1 MDGYAVATSD
11 LTGPWRVIGESAA
24 GHPYTGTFGIGEAVR
39 ISTGALLPE
48 GAGAVV
54 LQEDATR
61 DGDTI
66 ALTGDGPSPPA
77 RHIRRKAMDFD
88 LGTELLPAGT
98 RLGPAQ
104 IGLAIAAG
112 HAEVAVRRR
121 PRVVLIDG
129 GDELVAPGQPC
140 APHQLPASNS
150 AMLAALFAGETP
162 DVRRI
167 GPVPD
172 RLDALVDALAAA
184 DHADL
189 VVTVGGA
196 SVGDHDLVRPA
207 LERWGA
213 RIDFWKIAIKPGKPL
228 LVATRGRTLVV
239 GLPGNPASSLVTATL
254 FVQPLLRALQ
264 GARECLP
271 RRIGAVLADP
281 VPAGGT
287 RQEFL
292 RAVWDGE
299 TIASGTLHDSGALAS
314 LAASNALIDRPA
326 GAPAAEA
333 GARVDAILLETG

>member
-1 MDGYAVATSD
+1 
-11 LTGPWRVIGESAA
+11 VIGESAA
-24 GHPYTGTFGIGEAVR
+24 GHPCTGTFDIGEAVR

-54 LQEDATR
+54 LQEDVIR
-61 DGDTI
+61 EGDTI
-66 ALTGDGPSPPA
+66 TLTGDGPSPPG

-88 LGTELLPAGT
+88 LGTELLAAGT

-104 IGLAIAAG
+104 VGLAIAAG
-112 HAEVAVRRR
+112 HAEVTVRRR

-129 GDELVAPGQPC
+129 GDELIPPGQPC

-150 AMLAALFAGETP
+150 AMLAVLFGAETP
-162 DVRRI
+162 DLRRI

-172 RLDALVDALAAA
+172 RLDAFVNALAAA
-184 DHADL
+184 EDADL

-213 RIDFWKIAIKPGKPL
+213 KIDFWKVAIKPGKPL
-228 LVATRGRTLVV
+228 LVATRGRTLII

-264 GARECLP
+264 GARDCLP
-271 RRIGAVLADP
+271 RRITTVLANA
-281 VPAGGT
+281 VPAGGA

-292 RAVWDGE
+292 RAVWNGE
-299 TIASGTLHDSGALAS
+299 TIASGSLHDSGALAS
-314 LAASNALIDRPA
+314 LAKSNALIDRPA

-333 GARVDAILLETG
+333 GAQVRAILLETG